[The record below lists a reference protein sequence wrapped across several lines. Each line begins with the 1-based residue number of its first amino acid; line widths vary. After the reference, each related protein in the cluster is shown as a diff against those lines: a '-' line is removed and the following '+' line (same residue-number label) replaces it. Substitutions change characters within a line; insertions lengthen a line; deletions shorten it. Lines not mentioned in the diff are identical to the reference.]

1 MICGLLRGY
10 TNKELD
16 LVVFDN
22 APVSFV
28 VDLVTDEDLVS
39 SHYVCASLTEDQCGV
54 VQRDI
59 PKILEA
65 IARFFG
71 EVDKWHAEIS
81 AASSLTVTA
90 ASVDSSPASSTT
102 TTTADSP
109 QRPKQISNQ
118 DPRAEEERLKANAVL
133 TELSDG
139 LREFIGRITRTF
151 GDKLMVF
158 RFPPAAASGVQA
170 FTDVRRGMGL
180 LGHIC

>member
-1 MICGLLRGY
+1 M
-10 TNKELD
+10 
-16 LVVFDN
+16 VVFDS

-65 IARFFG
+65 IARFLG

-90 ASVDSSPASSTT
+90 ASVDSSPAPTTFLTWGSSFLLFELSTT
-102 TTTADSP
+102 ISHLIADPNMVLVSGISTTDSP
-109 QRPKQISNQ
+109 FPSHYF
-118 DPRAEEERLKANAVL
+118 
-133 TELSDG
+133 TELRNIALS
-139 LREFIGRITRTF
+139 
-151 GDKLMVF
+151 
-158 RFPPAAASGVQA
+158 
-170 FTDVRRGMGL
+170 
-180 LGHIC
+180 